1 MSRSSRPSLIMPMPV
16 VVWRCFSIPWSGR
29 CPKSGT
35 VYRLD
40 HLIGLPVD
48 TTFALSRLALGGFF
62 DKYPNLKII
71 AAHVGGA
78 IPFLARRIERAF
90 REGKSQHK
98 PSHYF
103 GQLFYDTAGPTD
115 EAIVPALPEC
125 LAPSRLY
132 SAPIIRSDL
141 ARKASNTLNM
151 RSGSS
156 QRLEGLSEQSRFGTK
171 IYGGNARHCFCT
183 SSQADKR

>member
-1 MSRSSRPSLIMPMPV
+1 MFLHPLQRPLPKE
-16 VVWRCFSIPWSGR
+16 WS
-29 CPKSGT
+29 

-62 DKYPNLKII
+62 DKYPKLKII

-103 GQLFYDTAGPTD
+103 RQLFYDTAGPTD
-115 EAIVPALPEC
+115 EAIVAC
-125 LAPSRLY
+125 VARMFGRNKSY
-132 SAPIIRSDL
+132 SAL
-141 ARKASNTLNM
+141 TT
-151 RSGSS
+151 RSGSG
-156 QRLEGLSEQSRFGTK
+156 RKE
-171 IYGGNARHCFCT
+171 
-183 SSQADKR
+183 SSTLNTPLKWSKTQV